1 MDDVGL
7 GTLWKEM
14 KTDCGVATSANA
26 TAVARFEEATPAGL
40 EGCAHHLSRLFNI
53 IEQMSL
59 RVAKAFENNIDDE
72 KGWHTELIRRMTLT
86 LPGIRPALHTAEMA
100 RCLQHLRGFRHIFTH
115 AYDLDLDP
123 AQLTLQL
130 GYMDGVHRE
139 LPAAARQFVEGV
151 AAMHGLTPP
160 P

>member
-7 GTLWKEM
+7 ETLWIEM
-14 KTDCGVATSANA
+14 QADCHAATVAAE
-26 TAVARFEEATPAGL
+26 TAHAMFNEEALSRL
-40 EGCAHHLSRLFNI
+40 EGAGHHLSRFFNVT
-53 IEQMSL
+53 EQMSL

-86 LPGIRPALHTAEMA
+86 LPGIRPALLTAEMA

-123 AQLTLQL
+123 AQLALQL
-130 GYMDGVHRE
+130 GYMDIVNRE
-139 LPAAARQFVEGV
+139 LPIAARQFVEGV
-151 AAMHGLTPP
+151 AAMHSLTPP